1 MKLIRGYRFRREA
14 LKMLAAFALG
24 WAGGFLVEAGFD
36 WMRGKDPSMALTALG
51 LTSLL
56 LPMIAVFLFLI
67 WVVIRAME
75 KRQES

>member
-14 LKMLAAFALG
+14 LKMLAAFALV
-24 WAGGFLVEAGFD
+24 WVGGFLVEAGFD